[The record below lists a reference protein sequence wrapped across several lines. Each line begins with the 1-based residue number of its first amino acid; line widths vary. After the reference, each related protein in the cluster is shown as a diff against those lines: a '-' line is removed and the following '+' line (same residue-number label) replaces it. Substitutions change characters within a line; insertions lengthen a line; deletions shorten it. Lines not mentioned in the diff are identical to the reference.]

1 MPSIPPLDL
10 VQQYKTIQPEIEAAV
25 KRVLSSGRY
34 IGGEEVKAFETEFGA
49 YIGSPFCIACNSGT
63 DALYLALRV
72 LDLQPGDEVITTPFT
87 FFATAEVVSRLGAIP
102 VFVDIDPLTLNL
114 DLEQVE
120 AALTPRTRVLLPVH
134 LFGQP
139 LNMGRLRELAI
150 IHGLKVVEDCAQA
163 IGAAWKGQK
172 VGSFGDLGCF
182 SFFPTKNLGAC
193 GDGGAIVTADPD
205 MAQRIRQ
212 LREHGSPER
221 YYHSELGL
229 NSRLDV
235 LQAAILRIKLKS
247 LDRWNHQRRQVAE
260 RYQTGLQGLSALQLP
275 SILPDSEPVWHQYTL
290 RVNPCTTSARCQTA
304 PGASPETTPCVL
316 PDTPRCRD
324 WVRSELAQRGIQSMV
339 YYPIPLHQ
347 QVVYQSSPC
356 RFSDLTVAEASAQSV
371 LSLPMFPE
379 LGIEQQD
386 EVIQALHQ
394 LLAPVS

>member
-1 MPSIPPLDL
+1 MPPIPPLDL
-10 VQQYKTIQPEIEAAV
+10 VQQYKTIQQEVEEAV

-63 DALYLALRV
+63 DALYLALTA

-102 VFVDIDPLTLNL
+102 VFVDLDPLTLNFDL
-114 DLEQVE
+114 DQVE
-120 AALTPRTRVLLPVH
+120 AAITPRTRVLLPVH

-139 LNMGRLRELAI
+139 VNMSRLRDLALV
-150 IHGLKVVEDCAQA
+150 HGLKVVEDCAQA
-163 IGAAWKGQK
+163 IGAAWKDQK

-193 GDGGAIVTADPD
+193 GDGGAIVTADPHL
-205 MAQRIRQ
+205 AQRLRQ

-247 LDRWNHQRRQVAE
+247 LDRWNQQRHQVAD
-260 RYQTGLQGLSALQLP
+260 RYQTGLKELRALQLP
-275 SILPDSEPVWHQYTL
+275 HVLPDSEPVWHQYTL
-290 RVNPCTTSARCQTA
+290 RVQSCGSAPRCQA
-304 PGASPETTPCVL
+304 FAETTPCDL
-316 PDTPRCRD
+316 PQTPRCRD
-324 WVRSELAQRGIQSMV
+324 WVRARLAERGIQSMV

-347 QVVYQSSPC
+347 QVVYQSAPC
-356 RFSDLTVAEASAQSV
+356 RFGPLPLAEQAAHTV

-379 LGIEQQD
+379 LSPEQQD
-386 EVIQALHQ
+386 QIIQSLHQ
-394 LLAPVS
+394 ILGA

>member
-1 MPSIPPLDL
+1 MPPIPPLDL
-10 VQQYKTIQPEIEAAV
+10 VQQYKTIQQEVEEAV

-63 DALYLALRV
+63 DALYLALAA

-102 VFVDIDPLTLNL
+102 VFVDLDPLTLNFDL
-114 DLEQVE
+114 DQVE
-120 AALTPRTRVLLPVH
+120 AAITPRTRVLLPVH

-139 LNMGRLRELAI
+139 VNMSRVRDLARF
-150 IHGLKVVEDCAQA
+150 HGLKVVEDCAQA
-163 IGAAWKGQK
+163 IGAAWKDQK

-193 GDGGAIVTADPD
+193 GDGGAIVTADPHL
-205 MAQRIRQ
+205 AQRLRQ

-247 LDRWNHQRRQVAE
+247 LDRWNQQRRQVAD
-260 RYQTGLQGLSALQLP
+260 RYQTGLKELLALQLP
-275 SILPDSEPVWHQYTL
+275 HVLPDSEPVWHQYTL
-290 RVNPCTTSARCQTA
+290 RVQPCGPSPRCQTFA
-304 PGASPETTPCVL
+304 ETTPCDL
-316 PDTPRCRD
+316 PQAPRCRD
-324 WVRSELAQRGIQSMV
+324 WVRAQLGERGIQSMV

-356 RFSDLTVAEASAQSV
+356 RFGPLPLAEQAAHTV

-379 LGIEQQD
+379 LSPEQQD
-386 EVIQALHQ
+386 QIIQSLHQ
-394 LLAPVS
+394 ILGA